1 MKKKILSLILT
12 LCLLLGAFPFVVGTS
27 AADAITADI
36 EISTAD
42 QLVEQLMDPENAA
55 NWSKTI
61 VLTADI
67 DLATYTGTKAQAPIG
82 NSTTAFTGTFDGQ
95 GHTVSGIDLSGGSMT
110 GFFGKVQGATIRNLT
125 VNGNVKGTAAAVGG
139 LIGYGIV
146 PLTIENCV
154 NRIHVSGKDRSA
166 GFVGSVDLTKANSSL
181 IVRDRKSVV

>member
-125 VNGNVKGTAAAVGG
+125 VKGNVKGTAAAVGG

-146 PLTIENCV
+146 PLTIEN
-154 NRIHVSGKDRSA
+154 
-166 GFVGSVDLTKANSSL
+166 
-181 IVRDRKSVV
+181 